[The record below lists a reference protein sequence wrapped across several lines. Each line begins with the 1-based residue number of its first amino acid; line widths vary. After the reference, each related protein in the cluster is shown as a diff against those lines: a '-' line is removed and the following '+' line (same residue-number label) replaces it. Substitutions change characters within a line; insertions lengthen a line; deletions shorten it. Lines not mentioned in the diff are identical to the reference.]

1 MAKHSPELKNTAKQL
16 FIKGWTVQEISKELG
31 VIERT
36 LYNWRDADAW
46 ALFSPPDTVEQAIA
60 RRVNIL
66 AERENK
72 TPAEVDELA
81 RMMASFG
88 DLRVNIARADKL
100 RAEAKLLASGGYVPQ
115 EFGGTD
121 DDSVGRV
128 STRQGASN
136 KSSQK
141 RNRKKAVKNDI
152 TELTQDQ
159 FDEFRNAHF
168 FEYQLLWHEKK
179 NDPLTKRNRFI
190 LKSRQIGATYYFAY
204 EAFEDAVLTGDNQ
217 IFLSASRDQAEVFK
231 AYIIAIA
238 QEHFDIELKGQGVII
253 LSNGAEIR
261 FLSTN
266 SRTAQSY
273 HGHLYIDEVFWIPG
287 FDKLWKVASGMSAH
301 LKWRRTYFSTPSA
314 QSHQAFPMWNGEK
327 FNAGRAED
335 KKIFF
340 DVSHKTLKDG
350 LLGPD
355 KIWRHMVTVKDAEKQ
370 GCKLFDIAELQE
382 EYTDEDFKNLFM
394 CLFIDDA
401 ASVFTLSMLMACMVD
416 TQEWGDYYPG
426 TARPFG
432 NRPVALGYDP
442 SRTRDNASLVNVSIP
457 LKPEEKW
464 RLLRKDT
471 YHGVNFQYQA
481 NRIKEEVDT
490 HNVKHIGIDVTG
502 IGYGVFELVEQF
514 YRRATPINYS
524 VQTKTELVL
533 KALDLITNGKF
544 QYSAADKEVTQ
555 AFMMITKTT
564 TPSGQITYAANR
576 SGDTGH
582 ADVAWAI
589 MHAFNYEK
597 IAPRKKTTVSFSHD

>member
-1 MAKHSPELKNTAKQL
+1 MARHSPELKNTAKTL
-16 FIKGWTVQEISKELG
+16 FIKGWTLQEIAKELG

-36 LYNWRDADAW
+36 LYNWRDAGGW
-46 ALFSPPDTVEQAIA
+46 VLFSPPDTVEQGIA
-60 RRVNIL
+60 RRINIL

-72 TPAEVDELA
+72 TPAEVEELV
-81 RMMASFG
+81 RLSTSFG
-88 DLRVNIARADKL
+88 DLRINIAKADKL
-100 RAEAKLLASGGYVPQ
+100 QAEAKMLASGSYIPP
-115 EFGGTD
+115 EFMGVASTTD
-121 DDSVGRV
+121 PVGRV
-128 STRQGASN
+128 STRQDSSK
-136 KSSQK
+136 KSS
-141 RNRKKAVKNDI
+141 RSRKKTVKNDI
-152 TELTQDQ
+152 SQLTEDQ
-159 FDEFRNAHF
+159 FDDFRNGHF

-179 NDPLTKRNRFI
+179 RDPLTRRNRFI

-238 QEHFDIELKGQGVII
+238 QQHFDIELKGQGVII

-287 FDKLWKVASGMSAH
+287 FEKLWKVASAMSAH
-301 LKWRRTYFSTPSA
+301 KKWRRTYFSTPSA

-327 FNAGRAED
+327 FNKNRAED
-335 KKIFF
+335 KKIKF
-340 DVSHKTLKDG
+340 DVSHKALKNG
-350 LLGPD
+350 ALGPD
-355 KIWRHMVTVKDAEKQ
+355 KVWRHSVTVKYAEAQ
-370 GCKLFDIAELQE
+370 GCDLFDIEELQE
-382 EYTDEDFKNLFM
+382 EYTDDDFANLFM
-394 CLFIDDA
+394 CIFIDDA
-401 ASVFTLSMLMACMVD
+401 ASVFTLATLMSCMVD
-416 TQEWGDYYPG
+416 TQEWGDYYPD

-442 SRTRDNASLVNVSIP
+442 SRTRDNASLAIVSIP
-457 LKPEEKW
+457 LRPDEKW
-464 RLLRKDT
+464 RLLKKDS
-471 YHGVNFQYQA
+471 YQGVNFQFQS
-481 NRIKEEVDT
+481 NRIKEETDK

-533 KALDLITNGKF
+533 KALDLISNGKF

-555 AFMMITKTT
+555 SFMMITKTT
-564 TPSGQITYAANR
+564 TASGQITYGANR

-597 IAPRKKTTVSFSHD
+597 IAPRKKTTVSFSN